1 MLSAFHFVF
10 LRDSECQVIFPFSGQ
25 FDGTETLV
33 LPIWMLEYAGLDSA
47 LVHSLII

>member
-25 FDGTETLV
+25 VDGTETLV
-33 LPIWMLEYAGLDSA
+33 LPVLFERWNMQG
-47 LVHSLII
+47 